1 MAPIPLYPHQAV
13 ILDPPHL
20 LRRSATLYTSTT
32 SVPPA
37 CEELIEAFCE
47 GICLGFMLMILLGIA
62 YAIVCF
68 CVWATRKI
76 LDAVA
81 SAFNKT
87 PKAVKSGIA
96 ETLVAVD
103 TTSNKRWPGCLCSV
117 CTGTDDYARMT
128 DTPSKPKFKAG
139 LMWRLRIGSMP
150 LEIFMTR
157 NEKGDK
163 SVMLSNA
170 TDLWSFVSS
179 KEIKTWRKTNGA
191 KNSFD
196 RRQRSK
202 SIGHVEQ
209 DLSTN
214 QKASQALEACRRQIE
229 TLQASIA
236 RIPLLHPRLPSQPSQ
251 PSQPSPM
258 LPAYQ
263 PQVLPLPSSMTQPP
277 PRYEP

>member
-1 MAPIPLYPHQAV
+1 
-13 ILDPPHL
+13 
-20 LRRSATLYTSTT
+20 
-32 SVPPA
+32 VPPS
-37 CEELIEAFCE
+37 CEEFLEAFCE

-76 LDAVA
+76 LDAVD

-87 PKAVKSGIA
+87 PKAVNSAVA

-103 TTSNKRWPGCLCSV
+103 TTSNSKWPGCRCSA
-117 CTGTDDYARMT
+117 CTDTDDYARMT
-128 DTPSKPKFKAG
+128 DTPSKPRKGQAGWMWKARVS
-139 LMWRLRIGSMP
+139 LMP
-150 LEIFMTR
+150 LEVFLTR

-163 SVMLSNA
+163 SVMLSNR
-170 TDLWSFVSS
+170 TDLWSVVSS
-179 KEIKTWRKTNGA
+179 KEIKTWTKTKGA

-214 QKASQALEACRRQIE
+214 QKASKALEARRGQIE
-229 TLQASIA
+229 TFQASVA
-236 RIPLLHPRLPSQPSQ
+236 RIPLLHPRLPP
-251 PSQPSPM
+251 
-258 LPAYQ
+258 YQ
-263 PQVLPLPSSMTQPP
+263 PQALHQPSSMPQPP

>member
-32 SVPPA
+32 SVPPS
-37 CEELIEAFCE
+37 CEEFLEAFCE

-76 LDAVA
+76 LDAVY

-87 PKAVKSGIA
+87 PEAVNSAVA
-96 ETLVAVD
+96 ETLVTVD
-103 TTSNKRWPGCLCSV
+103 TAPDGRWPGCRCSA

-128 DTPSKPKFKAG
+128 DTPSKPRKGQAG
-139 LMWRLRIGSMP
+139 LMWRLRIRSMP

-157 NEKGDK
+157 NEKGGK

-214 QKASQALEACRRQIE
+214 QKASQALEARRRQIE

-236 RIPLLHPRLPSQPSQ
+236 RIPLLHPRLPSQPS
-251 PSQPSPM
+251 PM
-258 LPAYQ
+258 LPPYQ
-263 PQVLPLPSSMTQPP
+263 PQVLPLPSSMTQSP
-277 PRYEP
+277 PRYRP